1 MNRAQ
6 QIRVQLDEIE
16 ESLRAWMAER
26 QTRRKP
32 MPSKPSSMDE
42 IMAHLPLS
50 AEGERIRDERRQKLL
65 SEKTALEREYER
77 LPNHLKEV
85 DEDA

>member
-1 MNRAQ
+1 
-6 QIRVQLDEIE
+6 
-16 ESLRAWMAER
+16 
-26 QTRRKP
+26 
-32 MPSKPSSMDE
+32 MDE